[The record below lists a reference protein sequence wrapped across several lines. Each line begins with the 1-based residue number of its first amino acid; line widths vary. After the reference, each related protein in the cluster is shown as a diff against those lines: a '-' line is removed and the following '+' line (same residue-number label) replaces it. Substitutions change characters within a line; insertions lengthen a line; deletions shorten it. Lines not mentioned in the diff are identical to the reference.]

1 MALTV
6 AAQPV
11 LVLGLI
17 TALGYQK
24 VEFPSTRGLSFL
36 PPADLMY
43 VLLRRE
49 GGVCVWKAASNA
61 NADALQN
68 STTDFYL
75 VSQF

>member
-1 MALTV
+1 MKVTYWWLCQWQLLTELVCNLVALTV

-49 GGVCVWKAASNA
+49 GGVCV
-61 NADALQN
+61 
-68 STTDFYL
+68 
-75 VSQF
+75 